1 MSLASLIL
9 RESSWRAGIEYAQLR
24 DRSSHGIEN
33 VCDLNTIDAIHHHAM
48 LETGIAY
55 MHFKFKVG
63 IDGIR
68 MSLAL

>member
-1 MSLASLIL
+1 MSLGSLIL
-9 RESSWRAGIEYAQLR
+9 REFSWRAGIQYTQLR

-33 VCDLNTIDAIHHHAM
+33 VWDLNTIDAIHHHSM

-55 MHFKFKVG
+55 MHFKLIVG
-63 IDGIR
+63 VDGIR

>member
-1 MSLASLIL
+1 LSLASLSL
-9 RESSWRAGIEYAQLR
+9 REFSWCAGIQYTQLR

-33 VCDLNTIDAIHHHAM
+33 VCDLNTIDAIHHYAM

-55 MHFKFKVG
+55 MHFKLKVG
-63 IDGIR
+63 VDGIR